1 MESMANPA
9 DEVLRL
15 DRQLCFPLYAA
26 SNILTRAYR
35 PLLDQLGLTY
45 PQYLVLLVL
54 WERAPRAVGEIGQ
67 QLFLDTGTLTPLLK
81 RMEAAG
87 LVSRQRD
94 PEDERR
100 VIVSLTAK
108 GSDLREAAR
117 AIPAKMAGRMG
128 TDPELSLCEAQ
139 ALHET
144 VWKLI
149 RSLNLAV

>member
-1 MESMANPA
+1 MNETESTAQSG

-26 SNILTRAYR
+26 SNMLTRAYR
-35 PLLDQLGLTY
+35 PLLEELGLTY

-54 WERAPRAVGEIGQ
+54 WERAPRMVGEIGH

-81 RMEAAG
+81 RMETAG
-87 LVSRQRD
+87 LVTRQRD

-100 VIVSLTAK
+100 VIVSLTDK
-108 GSDLREAAR
+108 GSTLREAAR
-117 AIPAKMAGRMG
+117 EIPLKIASSPKL
-128 TDPELSLCEAQ
+128 TLCEAEN
-139 ALHET
+139 LHET

-149 RSLNLAV
+149 RGLNGQA

>member
-1 MESMANPA
+1 MANPA

-35 PLLDQLGLTY
+35 PLLDDLGLTY

-54 WERAPRAVGEIGQ
+54 WEHAPRAVGEIGQ

-87 LVSRQRD
+87 LVTRQRD

-100 VIVSLTAK
+100 VIISLTPRGDA
-108 GSDLREAAR
+108 LRKEAR
-117 AIPAKMAGRMG
+117 VVPERMA
-128 TDPELSLCEAQ
+128 TTPCLTLEEAQ
-139 ALHET
+139 NLHQT

-149 RSLNLAV
+149 RGLTPGT

>member
-1 MESMANPA
+1 MESTANPA

-35 PLLDQLGLTY
+35 PLLDELGLTY

-54 WERAPRAVGEIGQ
+54 WERAPRVVGEIGA

-108 GSDLREAAR
+108 GSSLREVAR
-117 AIPAKMAGRMG
+117 DIPGKMAAS
-128 TDPELSLCEAQ
+128 PNLSLCEAQ
-139 ALHET
+139 SLHET

-149 RSLNLAV
+149 RGLNAAE

>member
-1 MESMANPA
+1 MSETESTASPA
-9 DEVLRL
+9 DDVLRL

-35 PLLDQLGLTY
+35 PLLDGLGLTY

-81 RMEAAG
+81 RMEAAD
-87 LVSRQRD
+87 LVHRQRD

-100 VIVSLTAK
+100 VIISLTAR
-108 GSDLREAAR
+108 GEALRAQAR
-117 AIPAKMAGRMG
+117 AIPGQMAA
-128 TDPELSLCEAQ
+128 TPCLTLDEAQ
-139 ALHET
+139 KLHET

-149 RSLNLAV
+149 RGLNPAA

>member
-1 MESMANPA
+1 MESTAIPG
-9 DEVLRL
+9 DEILRL

-35 PLLDQLGLTY
+35 PLLDELGLTY

-87 LVSRQRD
+87 LVTRQRD
-94 PEDERR
+94 ADDERR
-100 VIVSLTAK
+100 VIVSLTTK
-108 GSDLREAAR
+108 GDALREAAR
-117 AIPAKMAGRMG
+117 AIPEQMAGNPCL
-128 TDPELSLCEAQ
+128 TLAEAQ
-139 ALHET
+139 NLHQT

-149 RSLNLAV
+149 RGMTPGC

>member
-9 DEVLRL
+9 DEILRL

-54 WERAPRAVGEIGQ
+54 WEKAPRAVGEIGQ

-87 LVSRQRD
+87 LVARQRD

-100 VIVSLTAK
+100 VIISLTAK

-117 AIPAKMAGRMG
+117 EIPMKMAAS
-128 TDPELSLCEAQ
+128 PKLSLCEAQ
-139 ALHET
+139 TLHET

-149 RSLNLAV
+149 REMNLQG

>member
-1 MESMANPA
+1 MSETESTASPA
-9 DEVLRL
+9 DDVLRL

-35 PLLDQLGLTY
+35 PLLDGLGLTY

-81 RMEAAG
+81 RMEAAD
-87 LVSRQRD
+87 LVHRQRD

-100 VIVSLTAK
+100 VIISLTAR
-108 GSDLREAAR
+108 GEALRAQAR
-117 AIPAKMAGRMG
+117 AIPGQMAA
-128 TDPELSLCEAQ
+128 TPCLTLDEAQ
-139 ALHET
+139 KLHET

-149 RSLNLAV
+149 RGLTPAA

>member
-139 ALHET
+139 TLHET

>member
-1 MESMANPA
+1 MSNTESTANPA

-35 PLLDQLGLTY
+35 PLLDELGLTY

-87 LVSRQRD
+87 LVNRQRD
-94 PEDERR
+94 AEDERR
-100 VIVSLTAK
+100 VIVSLTPK
-108 GSDLREAAR
+108 GDALRVQAR
-117 AIPAKMAGRMG
+117 SVPERMV
-128 TDPELSLCEAQ
+128 TAPCLTLAEAQ
-139 ALHET
+139 NLHET

-149 RSLNLAV
+149 RGLQPGT